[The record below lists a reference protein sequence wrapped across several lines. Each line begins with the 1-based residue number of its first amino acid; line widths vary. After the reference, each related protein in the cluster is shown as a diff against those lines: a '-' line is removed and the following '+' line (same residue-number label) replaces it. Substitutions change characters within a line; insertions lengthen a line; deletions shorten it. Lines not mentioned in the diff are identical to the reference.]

1 MLRTRLTLKPG
12 RAGTRDLV
20 EKYGEQLVCVRYRY
34 DDELGIRYK
43 TVELIVDEK
52 PWKPPAARHRPTD
65 LVHIRI
71 DPYESQLRDAVKL
84 LGGRYH
90 RQTDTWLIAYA
101 AATALRITDRIIPI
115 SNPPTPIAAP
125 ADPDQE
131 RTKRG
136 HDDEMAALQWRVG
149 WGRNRS

>member
-12 RAGTRDLV
+12 RPGTRDLV

-52 PWKPPAARHRPTD
+52 PWKPRTSQYRPTD
-65 LVHIRI
+65 LVHVKVE
-71 DPYESQLRDAVKL
+71 PHESQLRSALKL

-90 RQTDTWLIAYA
+90 PSSDTWLIAHA
-101 AATALRITDRIIPI
+101 ALTALRLTHLITDI
-115 SNPPTPIAAP
+115 SHLSTPRSPRSTRDLKSTTYA
-125 ADPDQE
+125 
-131 RTKRG
+131 RY
-136 HDDEMAALQWRVG
+136 DEMADFQWWVG
-149 WGRNRS
+149 LGSK

>member
-12 RAGTRDLV
+12 RAGTHDLV

-52 PWKPPAARHRPTD
+52 PWKPRSAQYRPTD
-65 LVHIRI
+65 LVHVQIE
-71 DPYESQLRDAVKL
+71 PHESQLRSALKL

-90 RQTDTWLIAYA
+90 ASSDTWLIAHA
-101 AATALRITDRIIPI
+101 ALTALRLTHRITDIYPL
-115 SNPPTPIAAP
+115 STTVSSP
-125 ADPDQE
+125 AG
-131 RTKRG
+131 RG
-136 HDDEMAALQWRVG
+136 ARGATSDRYEEMADFQWWVG
-149 WGRNRS
+149 LGSK

>member
-12 RAGTRDLV
+12 RSGTRDLV

-52 PWKPPAARHRPTD
+52 PWKPPTARYRPTD

-71 DPYESQLRDAVKL
+71 DPHESQLRDALKL
-84 LGGRYH
+84 LGGRYD
-90 RQTDTWLIAYA
+90 RVTQTWLIAHA
-101 AATALRITDRIIPI
+101 AAAALRITSRITDISRASTSTPAPRPYDAAVAPPDRY
-115 SNPPTPIAAP
+115 
-125 ADPDQE
+125 
-131 RTKRG
+131 
-136 HDDEMAALQWRVG
+136 DEMDDFQWWVG
-149 WGRNRS
+149 LGSK

>member
-12 RAGTRDLV
+12 RPGTRDLV

-52 PWKPPAARHRPTD
+52 PWKPRTSQYRPTD
-65 LVHIRI
+65 LVHVKVE
-71 DPYESQLRDAVKL
+71 PHESQLRSALQL

-90 RQTDTWLIAYA
+90 PSSDTWLIAHA
-101 AATALRITDRIIPI
+101 ALTALRLTHRITDI
-115 SNPPTPIAAP
+115 SRPSTSLPPPP
-125 ADPDQE
+125 SRSGE
-131 RTKRG
+131 RSTCDRY
-136 HDDEMAALQWRVG
+136 DEMADFQWWVG
-149 WGRNRS
+149 LGSK